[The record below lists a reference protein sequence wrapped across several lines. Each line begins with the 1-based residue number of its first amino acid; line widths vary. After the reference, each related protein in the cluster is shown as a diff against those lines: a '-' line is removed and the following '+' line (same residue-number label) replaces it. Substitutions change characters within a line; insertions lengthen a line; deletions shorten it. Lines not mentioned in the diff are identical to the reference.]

1 MSDQGGGTFS
11 IAPPLGFL
19 DGSAVVSA
27 VVDAIF
33 RAIDAGELQ
42 PGQRLSD
49 ARFAEQLG
57 VSRTPVREAF
67 QRLREIGLIEAS
79 ANRFTRIALIT
90 PKQTADTLIV
100 WMALFDALIDEVIP
114 SAPRTLFETMSG
126 LHEQFKAEVAAK
138 DARRTAAAN
147 VAFFQAP
154 TALSQNPPL
163 QYGLMASVYI
173 VRLGGMMLAGPI
185 NFAQIVE
192 AQRLMLDAIRLRD
205 AKTAHESIAVLR
217 RLNVPGV

>member
-1 MSDQGGGTFS
+1 MSDQGSGTFS
-11 IAPPLGFL
+11 ITPPQGFL
-19 DGSAVVSA
+19 DGSALVSA

-49 ARFAEQLG
+49 AKFAEELG

-100 WMALFDALIDEVIP
+100 WLALFDALIDEVIA
-114 SAPRTLFETMSG
+114 SAPESVFDEMVG
-126 LHEQFKAEVAAK
+126 LHEHFKSEVTAK

-147 VAFFQAP
+147 VAFFQAL

-163 QYGLMASVYI
+163 QYGLTASVYI
-173 VRLGGMMLAGPI
+173 VRLGGMTLAGPI
-185 NFAQIVE
+185 DFALIVE
-192 AQRLMLDAIRLRD
+192 SQRLMLDAVHRRD
-205 AKTAHESIAVLR
+205 AKAAHESIAVLR
-217 RLNVPGV
+217 RLNVPGA